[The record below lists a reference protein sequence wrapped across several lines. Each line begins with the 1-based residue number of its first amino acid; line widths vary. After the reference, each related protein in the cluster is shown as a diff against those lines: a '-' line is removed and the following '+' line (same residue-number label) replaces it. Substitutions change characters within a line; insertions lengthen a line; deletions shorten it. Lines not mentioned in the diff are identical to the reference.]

1 MEAISIAYWSTGL
14 TLAAASSYGDSE
26 DIGGAAAQ
34 GDSRADAASGE
45 VTMRRAL
52 VLAGGGARGSF
63 QVGML
68 LELVIKQKLD
78 FHILRG
84 VSVGALN
91 SAFLAQAET
100 DPPNKSLRNLQGQV
114 RKLRNLWRDDINRNH
129 DVYGDRSGFAG
140 LALGADSLYSIKPLW
155 EKMKKH
161 IDVKAMRKSKRDFA
175 VGTVSLV
182 SGEYREFAPAAKDF
196 LRRVLASASIPVA
209 FPFVKFER
217 DDEDD
222 VLVDGGARN
231 ITPLSSAFSANPP
244 PDEIYVL
251 LTSRLIRQQ
260 GDLENGAVMPQTF
273 EQWDDNFLG
282 TKVNGLDVLKRTID
296 ILTDEIYIDDL
307 RGALDWNT
315 VLDALA
321 RLESA
326 LGSQSNSSAVKS
338 ARANLAKTLGAVK
351 KRRVP
356 IKVLAPRVWYGED
369 NSSTE
374 FSRGRI
380 ADAIEHGKKIAAN
393 PNLWVVK

>member
-1 MEAISIAYWSTGL
+1 
-14 TLAAASSYGDSE
+14 
-26 DIGGAAAQ
+26 
-34 GDSRADAASGE
+34 
-45 VTMRRAL
+45 MRRAL

-68 LELVIKQKLD
+68 LELIIKQKLD

-91 SAFLAQAET
+91 SAFLAQADS
-100 DPPNKSLRNLQGQV
+100 DPPNKSLQNLKGQV
-114 RKLRNLWRDDINRNH
+114 RKLRNLWRDEINENH
-129 DVYGDRSGFAG
+129 DVYAERSGFAG

-155 EKMKKH
+155 EKMKDH
-161 IDVKAMRKSKRDFA
+161 IEVKDIKKSKRDFA

-182 SGEYREFAPAAKDF
+182 SGEYREFAPTDKHF
-196 LRRVLASASIPVA
+196 LQRILASASIPVV
-209 FPFVKFER
+209 FPFVKFEK
-217 DDEDD
+217 DGEKD
-222 VLVDGGARN
+222 VLVDGGVRN

-260 GDLENGAVMPQTF
+260 GDLEDGAVKPQKF

-315 VLDALA
+315 TLDALA
-321 RLESA
+321 RLEAA
-326 LGSQSNSSAVKS
+326 LGSQSNSSAVRS
-338 ARANLAKTLGAVK
+338 ARLNLAKTLVKVK

-356 IKVLAPRVWYGED
+356 IKVLAPREWYGDD

-374 FSRGRI
+374 FSRRRI